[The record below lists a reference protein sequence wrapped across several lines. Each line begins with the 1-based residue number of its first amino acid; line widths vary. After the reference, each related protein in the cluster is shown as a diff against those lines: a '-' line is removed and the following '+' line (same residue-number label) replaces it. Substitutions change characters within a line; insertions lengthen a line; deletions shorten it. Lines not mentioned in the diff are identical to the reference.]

1 MDKDQQ
7 AHYYPSARSR
17 GGDRSPPPLFL
28 DQTEARRAE
37 KYIFLQT
44 GPPAFY
50 KSLDDA
56 PSPPPPSQGLDSAVY
71 PVFEDP
77 SNGSNTRHTGSEP
90 DIKALYYHEL
100 AKTIAAA
107 LKKNRIFVCPD

>member
-1 MDKDQQ
+1 MCITIPVPDPGEGT
-7 AHYYPSARSR
+7 A
-17 GGDRSPPPLFL
+17 PPPLFL

-56 PSPPPPSQGLDSAVY
+56 PPPPPPHLKVWSRQCILSLKTPQMGVTLGVQAV
-71 PVFEDP
+71 
-77 SNGSNTRHTGSEP
+77 NL
-90 DIKALYYHEL
+90 ILKLYN
-100 AKTIAAA
+100 IMS
-107 LKKNRIFVCPD
+107 

>member
-1 MDKDQQ
+1 MCITIPVPDPGEGT
-7 AHYYPSARSR
+7 AP
-17 GGDRSPPPLFL
+17 PPPLFL

-56 PSPPPPSQGLDSAVY
+56 PPPPHPPSQGLVPAVY

-77 SNGSNTRHTGSEP
+77 SNGSNTRRSGGEP
-90 DIKALYYHEL
+90 DIKAL
-100 AKTIAAA
+100 
-107 LKKNRIFVCPD
+107 